1 MSSGTWMGCTTP
13 VDFQDLN
20 PFKVKNEITIQLNL
34 YAYGIVNRA
43 YIISYDKM
51 TGLLFY
57 FCLEPNKMGLTTCL
71 IESIF

>member
-1 MSSGTWMGCTTP
+1 MGCTPP
-13 VDFQDLN
+13 VNFQDLN

-43 YIISYDKM
+43 DIITYDNFTKKKTYDKM

-57 FCLEPNKMGLTTCL
+57 L
-71 IESIF
+71 